1 METFFTKVQKNRLI
15 RGGFPIK
22 KTIFNLFSLVSIRCY
37 FSYNRLKIREFI
49 NLIQLI
55 KFGQV
60 AEISHFMLD

>member
-22 KTIFNLFSLVSIRCY
+22 KTIFHFFSFVSILCH
-37 FSYNRLKIREFI
+37 FSYNLLKMKELI

-60 AEISHFMLD
+60 AEMSHFMLD